1 MNRSEHIYVATVA
14 QDCREAALEY
24 GLGLE
29 SDAFCT
35 ALNLDDPTAVR
46 EELSLMGSVER
57 RVLHGPFNELC
68 PAAIDPLV
76 REITARRYAQAWD
89 MALRMGASKLVIH
102 SGFIPLIYFPEWFIG
117 QSVLFWKEFFRER
130 AEDITVCLENVLEGD
145 LAIPREIVREV
156 NDPRLRLCLD
166 VGHVHC
172 NPKAQ
177 PVETWIRNWAPW
189 LSHVHLHNN
198 DRSWDTHSG
207 LDQGTIPME
216 ETLEL
221 LATLAPGATWTLE
234 TLEARPACRWLRE
247 HHWIEE

>member
-1 MNRSEHIYVATVA
+1 MDRTEKIYIATVA
-14 QDCREAALEY
+14 QDCRAAALEH

-35 ALNLDDPTAVR
+35 AMNLDDPAAVR
-46 EELSLMGSVER
+46 AEQALLEGIPR

-76 REITARRYAQAWD
+76 REVTARRYAQAWD
-89 MALRMGASKLVIH
+89 MALRMGAPKMVIH
-102 SGFIPLIYFPEWFIG
+102 SGFIPLIYFPEWFVE
-117 QSVLFWKEFFRER
+117 QSILFWKDFLKGR
-130 AEDITVCLENVLEGD
+130 AGDITICLENVLEGD
-145 LAIPREIVREV
+145 PAIPRDIVRGV
-156 NDPRLRLCLD
+156 DDPRLRLCLD
-166 VGHVHC
+166 VGHAHC
-172 NPKAQ
+172 NQKAP
-177 PVETWIRNWAPW
+177 PVEAWIRDWAPW
-189 LSHVHLHNN
+189 LGHVHLHNN

-221 LATLAPGATWTLE
+221 LASLAPGATWTLE

-247 HHWIEE
+247 HHWIEG

>member
-35 ALNLDDPTAVR
+35 ALNLDDPAAVR
-46 EELSLMGSVER
+46 AELSLMGSVER

-117 QSVLFWKEFFRER
+117 QSVLFWQGFFRER
-130 AEDITVCLENVLEGD
+130 AGDITVCLENVLEGD

-166 VGHVHC
+166 F
-172 NPKAQ
+172 
-177 PVETWIRNWAPW
+177 
-189 LSHVHLHNN
+189 
-198 DRSWDTHSG
+198 HS
-207 LDQGTIPME
+207 
-216 ETLEL
+216 
-221 LATLAPGATWTLE
+221 AF
-234 TLEARPACRWLRE
+234 CR
-247 HHWIEE
+247 